1 MPSPASSVAER
12 GPFRYRPDVL
22 TALATHGIRPTSS
35 SSPDLVRGFVRELYK
50 YEIRR
55 LRERLLARA
64 FPRNEYADRVSRLRE
79 RYGVLALLPQQ
90 FLEGASQ
97 KPDTDGGQR

>member
-1 MPSPASSVAER
+1 VAEG

-22 TALATHGIRPTSS
+22 DALAAHGVRPTAG
-35 SSPDLVRGFVRELYK
+35 SSPDLVRGYVRELYK

-55 LRERLLARA
+55 LRERLLAGA
-64 FPRNEYADRVSRLRE
+64 FPRVEYADRVSRLRE

-90 FLEGASQ
+90 FLETGSARDERDREQ
-97 KPDTDGGQR
+97 M